1 MFKKPLLIL
10 ALILVLAAGLRLWQA
25 NTFDIY
31 TDHALYA
38 FRALSWSDFMGVS
51 DKQTTPLSWY
61 PAVPGWAR
69 LSFSDGPPL
78 GFALEYLSLNIFS
91 TSPLGARLPFISIS
105 LLVLGLLFFSIR
117 RLVNERAALLTA
129 LIWAISSY
137 GVWTAL
143 AGNLEGILILFVTT
157 SIIASALYR
166 QESKL
171 RWFYLW
177 VLSLALGLLTKYTVI
192 FIIPAGLVTMF
203 WPQSFKTGL
212 KINLPPIKHL
222 LISSLMFVILLS
234 PVIIYNYHVYE
245 TRGHFDA
252 ALSSMVGMKPHD
264 FYGIANRGADFS
276 PIINF
281 KEQVKVLSQTN
292 SKPFLL
298 LFAISFLF
306 LIYQFYKRRPSAIVF
321 STIGHLVFLIVMLLF
336 LSSAPRFLSIFV
348 PMIVLVV
355 GLSLDEWWSYLSNK
369 KKSYLYSIFVIAGL
383 VLLGELLYSV
393 NTNVLTKPIL
403 TAPNFYAPD
412 RYYDLGFYQLEKWFR
427 QNPYPVLP
435 AKEQLKTIE
444 DLDLYPDNIAG
455 RSVIVY
461 DDSTIWSGRIWHFE
475 RYKTFYN
482 LPVIPLSYMYEQGP
496 KASDFLDQLLTLSGQ
511 TGYFVYAPNPIN
523 LDSVRSND
531 PILKAYVK
539 EAVTNIRRYVSDPQ
553 VIKAYNGEV
562 VFEIYRF
569 KL

>member
-10 ALILVLAAGLRLWQA
+10 VLILVLAAGLRLWQA

-38 FRALSWSDFMGVS
+38 FRALSWSDFIGVS

-61 PAVPGWAR
+61 PTVPGWSR

-78 GFALEYLSLNIFS
+78 GFALEYLSLNIFG
-91 TSPLGARLPFISIS
+91 TSPLGARLPFILVS
-105 LLVLGLLFFSIR
+105 LFILVLLFFGIK
-117 RLVNERAALLTA
+117 RLVNERASLIAA

-157 SIIASALYR
+157 SIITSALYR
-166 QESKL
+166 QEPKL
-171 RWFYLW
+171 KWFYLW
-177 VLSLALGLLTKYTVI
+177 ALSLALGLLTKYTVI
-192 FIIPAGLVTMF
+192 FIIPAGLVIMF
-203 WPQSFKTGL
+203 WPQSFKINF
-212 KINLPPIKHL
+212 KINLPPLKHL
-222 LISSLMFVILLS
+222 FIASLMFVTLLS

-252 ALSSMVGMKPHD
+252 ALSSMVGMKPQD
-264 FYGIANRGADFS
+264 FIGIANRGADFS
-276 PIINF
+276 PVINF
-281 KEQVKVLSQTN
+281 KEQVKVLSQIN
-292 SKPFLL
+292 SKPFLF
-298 LFAISFLF
+298 LFVISFLF
-306 LIYQFYKRRPSAIVF
+306 LSYQFYRRRASSLVF
-321 STIGHLVFLIVMLLF
+321 SILSHLVFLVIMLLF
-336 LSSAPRFLSIFV
+336 LSSASRFLSVFI
-348 PMIVLVV
+348 PMIVLVIA
-355 GLSLDEWWSYLSNK
+355 LSLDEWWSYFSNK
-369 KKSYLYSIFVIAGL
+369 QKSYYYSAFTIVSLIL
-383 VLLGELLYSV
+383 IGELLYNI
-393 NTNVLTKPIL
+393 NTNVLTKPVL

-427 QNPYPVLP
+427 QNSYPVLP
-435 AKEQLKTIE
+435 PKEQLKTID

-461 DDSTIWSGRIWHFE
+461 DDSTIWSGRIWHLE
-475 RYKTFYN
+475 RYKTLYN
-482 LPVIPLSYMYEQGP
+482 LPIIPISYLYEQGP
-496 KASDFLDQLLTLSGQ
+496 KANEFLRQLLALSGQ
-511 TGYFVYAPNPIN
+511 TSYFVYAPNPIN

-531 PILKAYVK
+531 PVLKAYVK
-539 EAVTNIRRYVSDPQ
+539 EAVDNIRHYISEPQ
-553 VIKAYNGEV
+553 LIKGYNGET